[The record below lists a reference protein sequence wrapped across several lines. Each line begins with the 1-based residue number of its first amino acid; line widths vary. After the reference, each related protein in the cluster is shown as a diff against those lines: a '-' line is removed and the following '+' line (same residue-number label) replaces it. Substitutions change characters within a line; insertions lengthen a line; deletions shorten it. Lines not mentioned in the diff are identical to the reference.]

1 MSADASKKLLEKT
14 MNVDSSNVSSL
25 VSQPSILD
33 SLSIGNVASLKSK
46 LLGSFNDLKS
56 LQDITPSKLQGLTQT
71 LGVDLGSFKKI
82 LNLSVKL
89 EKLGILSGDKDL
101 IKKKLLEEISVNN
114 LLNVAKE
121 GGVKKLIADSLKIDI
136 NELTSMFDSA
146 DQIKTLSDIKTLDQY
161 EKLDD
166 TFKSRIASDNGI
178 TVKML
183 DVIVASSVKLYSK
196 EELER
201 KQAEAIAKTLEN
213 DFNNL
218 LFETQ
223 APITSDDTIQST
235 GGTGSTGGIIEK
247 TSIGDDVISKFD
259 FSNNFTKVDYRIQK
273 ITALSLG
280 FGDGE
285 KSVDDLISTIEKLKQ
300 LAVLQKRER
309 DLKKS
314 LVNHLE
320 DLQQN
325 SFNNDQSIKD
335 YAEECGVTDS
345 EVQELIDK
353 RNTLALELDNDT
365 SPVGQRESELENDNT
380 GDCIDGGG
388 TFGERITLPKVD
400 NDIELFEFGDIM
412 KVDLFV
418 EEDGKWSY
426 NGDISFD
433 GRELYLFNKLN
444 SYSPTIRFPIKL
456 YKLNGNLKVNRQ
468 GLTTLENMPDIITG
482 NFDCSGNPLQNLNGM
497 PKEIGG
503 SINVSKTQISV
514 LKNIQNDIK
523 GDFNCS
529 GNKIE
534 TLEGSPTYIRGNFDC
549 SSNLLDNL
557 SGSPLQVFGDM
568 ICIKNELVDLKGAP
582 DEVQGTFDCSNNSL
596 TQNPDLLRNG
606 NTMRVRGKFICENQ
620 NSGKKLD
627 ATYLKDTFGAS
638 SVIV

>member
-1 MSADASKKLLEKT
+1 M
-14 MNVDSSNVSSL
+14 
-25 VSQPSILD
+25 D
-33 SLSIGNVASLKSK
+33 SLSIGNVVSLKSK

-56 LQDITPSKLQGLTQT
+56 LQDLNPSKLQGLTQT
-71 LGVDLGSFKKI
+71 LGIDLGSFKKI

-89 EKLGILSGDKDL
+89 ENLGILSGDPEL
-101 IKKKLLEEISVNN
+101 IKKKLLEEISVND

-121 GGVKKLIADSLKIDI
+121 GGVKKLLADSLKIDI
-136 NELTSMFDSA
+136 DELTSMFKSA
-146 DQIKTLSDIKTLDQY
+146 DDIKTLSDIKTLEQY
-161 EKLDD
+161 NKLDD
-166 TFKSRIASDNGI
+166 VFKDRIARDNGI

-183 DVIVASSVKLYSK
+183 DGVVASSVKLYSK
-196 EELER
+196 EEIER
-201 KQAEAIAKTLEN
+201 KQAEGIAKTLEN

-223 APITSDDTIQST
+223 APVTSDDTIQST
-235 GGTGSTGGIIEK
+235 GGTGSTEGIIEK
-247 TSIGDDVISKFD
+247 TSIGEDVISKFD

-320 DLQQN
+320 DLQRN

-335 YAEECGVTDS
+335 YADECGVTDG
-345 EVQELIDK
+345 EVKELIDK
-353 RNTLALELDNDT
+353 RNVLLFELDNDT
-365 SPVGQRESELENDNT
+365 SPVGQRETELENDNT

-388 TFGERITLPKVD
+388 TFGEGKTLPKVD
-400 NDIELFEFGDIM
+400 NDIQLFEFGDVL
-412 KVDLFV
+412 KEDLFV

-444 SYSPTIRFPIKL
+444 SYSSKIRFPIKL
-456 YKLNGNLKVNRQ
+456 YKVNGNVKVNRQ
-468 GLTTLENMPDIITG
+468 GLTTLENMPDIVTG
-482 NFDCSGNPLQNLNGM
+482 NFDCSSNPLQNLDGM

-503 SINVSKTQISV
+503 SINISRTQISV
-514 LKNIQNDIK
+514 LKNIPSDVK
-523 GDFNCS
+523 GDLNCS
-529 GNKIE
+529 DNKIE
-534 TLEGSPTYIRGNFDC
+534 TLEGSPTYVRGNFNC
-549 SSNLLDNL
+549 SSNLLDTL
-557 SGSPLQVFGDM
+557 SGSPLQIFGDM
-568 ICIKNELVDLKGAP
+568 NCIKNELVDLKGAP
-582 DEVQGTFDCSNNSL
+582 DEVQGTFDCSNNYL
-596 TQNPDLLRNG
+596 TQNPELLRTG

-620 NSGKKLD
+620 KSGNKLD
-627 ATYLKDTFGAS
+627 ASYLKETFGAS